1 MKLGDIIIAVVWV
14 YCLATALYRGLMAG
28 HVADS
33 VYFGPP
39 FAPGFARFLWLFT
52 FTFFAVAG
60 FFQRGHLV
68 SGGGWLQKR
77 VDGRW
82 GAGAYAA
89 MTMRLRP
96 VALFMLTALTAGL
109 TGLISNYANAQNWP
123 VYVNSIALL
132 SCGLGLL
139 VAYLLSLRFPPRMY

>member
-1 MKLGDIIIAVVWV
+1 MKLGDIIIAAVWV
-14 YCLATALYRGLMAG
+14 YFLATALYRRLMAG

-33 VYFGPP
+33 VYVGPP
-39 FAPGFARFLWLFT
+39 YYPGFARFLWLGI
-52 FTFFAVAG
+52 FTFFAIAG
-60 FFQRGHLV
+60 FFQRGRLV
-68 SGGGWLQKR
+68 LGGEWLQKW
-77 VDGRW
+77 VDRRW
-82 GAGAYAA
+82 GAGACAA

-96 VALFMLTALTAGL
+96 VALFMFTVLTAGL

-123 VYVNSIALL
+123 VYVNSIAFL